1 MRKFIGN
8 KAFYMLVLSVAVPI
22 MVQNG
27 ITNFVNLLDNLM
39 VGQIG
44 TEQMSGV
51 SIINHLIFVFNV
63 CIFGACSGA
72 GIFCAQYYGSKD
84 YDGIRDSFRF
94 KLIACLVMCV
104 IATLLFVFKGE
115 FLISLFLNDTENP
128 EQLALTLKYA
138 KEYLDVIVLILV
150 PHAVA
155 QAYASTQR
163 ETGETVWPML
173 AGIASVLTNLVFN
186 YILIFGKFG
195 FPAMGVAGAAIA
207 TFISK
212 LVEMGICVGWTHLN
226 LDKNPY
232 AVGLFSS
239 FKIAPY
245 VAVQITKKGTPLI
258 LNEILWATGTAT
270 LIQCYSVRGL
280 NVVAGVNIA
289 STVYNLFNLVFM
301 ALGSAVSIIVGQ
313 QLGAGEL
320 DKAKDSAVK
329 LIFFAVVSCSFV
341 GALIVALSG
350 VFPDFY
356 NTTDAV
362 KEIARLLIIAVGIY
376 MPIQAFNHTTYFTM
390 RSGGQ
395 TIVTF
400 LFDSVFMWTV
410 AIPFAYVLSRFTD
423 MPIFPLYLACHLIE
437 VIKCVI
443 GGTLIKKG
451 VWIRKIV

>member
-1 MRKFIGN
+1 MRKFIGS
-8 KAFYMLVLSVAVPI
+8 KAFYILVLSVAVPI

-51 SIINHLIFVFNV
+51 SIINHLVYVYNV

-72 GIFCAQYYGSKD
+72 GIFCAQYYGTRD
-84 YDGIRDSFRF
+84 YNGIRSSFRF
-94 KLIACLVMCV
+94 KLIACFAMCLIGMV
-104 IATLLFVFKGE
+104 LFIFKGE
-115 FLISLFLNDTENP
+115 ELISLFLNDAENP

-138 KEYLDVIVLILV
+138 KDYLKVIILILF
-150 PHAVA
+150 PHAIA

-163 ETGETVWPML
+163 ETGETVLPMI
-173 AGIASVLTNLVFN
+173 AGIAAVLTNLVFN

-195 FPAMGVAGAAIA
+195 APAMGVQGAALA

-212 LVEMGICVGWTHLN
+212 IVEMAICVGWTHLN
-226 LDKNPY
+226 KDKNPY
-232 AVGLFSS
+232 VVGLYSS
-239 FKIAPY
+239 MKIEPY
-245 VAVQITKKGTPLI
+245 VAMQITKKGTPLI
-258 LNEILWATGTAT
+258 LNEILWALGSAA

-320 DKAKDSAVK
+320 DKAEHSAVK
-329 LIFFAVVSCSFV
+329 LIFFAVISCSFV
-341 GALIVALSG
+341 GLIIIALSG
-350 VFPDFY
+350 LFPEFY
-356 NTTDAV
+356 NTTAEV
-362 KEIARLLIIAVGIY
+362 KEIARMLIIAIGIY
-376 MPIQAFNHTTYFTM
+376 MPIQAFNHTSYFTI

-395 TIVTF
+395 TIITF
-400 LFDSVFMWTV
+400 LFDSVFMWVV
-410 AIPFAYVLSRFTD
+410 AIPFAFVLSRYTALA
-423 MPIFPLYLACHLIE
+423 IFPLYLACHLIE
-437 VIKCVI
+437 IIKSFI
-443 GGTLIKKG
+443 GAALIKKG
-451 VWIRKIV
+451 VWVRKIV

>member
-8 KAFYMLVLSVAVPI
+8 KAFYILVLSVAVPI

-72 GIFCAQYYGSKD
+72 GIFCAQYYGTRD
-84 YDGIRDSFRF
+84 FDGIRYSFRF
-94 KLIACLVMCV
+94 KLIACIIMCAV
-104 IATLLFVFKGE
+104 ATLLFKLKGDT
-115 FLISLFLNDTENP
+115 LISLFLNDAENP
-128 EQLALTLKYA
+128 GQLALTLKYA
-138 KEYLDVIVLILV
+138 RDYLDVIILILV
-150 PHAVA
+150 PHAIA

-163 ETGETVWPML
+163 ETGETVLPMI
-173 AGIASVLTNLVFN
+173 AGIAAVITNLVFN

-195 FPAMGVAGAAIA
+195 FPVMGVKGAALA

-226 LDKNPY
+226 KDKNPY
-232 AVGLFSS
+232 AVGLYRS

-245 VAVQITKKGTPLI
+245 VAAQITKKGTPLI
-258 LNEILWATGTAT
+258 LNEILWSMGTAT
-270 LIQCYSVRGL
+270 LIQCYSIRGL

-320 DKAKDSAVK
+320 EKAKDSAVK
-329 LIFFAVVSCSFV
+329 LIFFAVVSCSVV
-341 GALIVALSG
+341 GLVIVALSG
-350 VFPDFY
+350 VFPEFY
-356 NTTDAV
+356 NTTAEV

-376 MPIQAFNHTTYFTM
+376 MPIQAFNHTSYFTM

-400 LFDSVFMWTV
+400 LFDSVFMWVV
-410 AIPFAYVLSRFTD
+410 AIPFAFVLSRFTAL
-423 MPIFPLYLACHLIE
+423 PIFPLYLACHLIE
-437 VIKCVI
+437 IIKSFI
-443 GGTLIKKG
+443 GAALIKKG